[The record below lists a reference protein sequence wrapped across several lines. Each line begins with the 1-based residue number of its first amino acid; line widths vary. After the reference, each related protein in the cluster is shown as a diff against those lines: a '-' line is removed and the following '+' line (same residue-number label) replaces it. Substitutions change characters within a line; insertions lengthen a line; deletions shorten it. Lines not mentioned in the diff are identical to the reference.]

1 MRGIT
6 GGRGVLGG
14 AVLLAVGTA
23 VLLPPFGAWS
33 GHPIQDAGAYLFLFL
48 GVAFAIAWAAGTQQ
62 FVYLVPAATM
72 IGFGLGLII
81 PAAIPRFQDEASAI
95 FLGSLAVAFV
105 VIYLLSPSRKIPLA
119 VAAVIGVVAL
129 ADLFAK
135 VELIPAG
142 MQPFFVP
149 FILIVTGAYVILEPR
164 TH

>member
-14 AVLLAVGTA
+14 MVLLAVGSA
-23 VLLPPFGAWS
+23 VLLPTLGV
-33 GHPIQDAGAYLFLFL
+33 HDAGSYLFLFL
-48 GVAFAIAWAAGTQQ
+48 GIAFAIAYAAGTRQ
-62 FVYLVPAATM
+62 FVYLVPAATL

-81 PAAIPRFQDEASAI
+81 PQAIPSLQGAASAI
-95 FLGSLAVAFV
+95 FLAALAAGFV
-105 VIYLLSPSRKIPLA
+105 VIYLLSPSRRIPLV

-135 VELIPAG
+135 IELVPVG
-142 MQPFFVP
+142 LQPYFVP
-149 FILIVTGAYVILEPR
+149 IILIVTGAYLILEPR